1 MLVVLGLECWNSVGR
16 NHGLTKTVQTG
27 QRGTLA
33 YEARLH
39 FAVVCMFSQILVMF
53 LVLLTSEKEVDIYA
67 IYKRHR
73 NNIQNTL
80 P

>member
-1 MLVVLGLECWNSVGR
+1 MAWLLVVLGLECWNSVGR

-39 FAVVCMFSQILVMF
+39 FAVVCMFSQIPCK
-53 LVLLTSEKEVDIYA
+53 LLLIFK
-67 IYKRHR
+67 KKKLR
-73 NNIQNTL
+73 L
-80 P
+80 F